1 MSVVVYRLFFPFSP
15 LIFDRSSVALS
26 RTRRRYEKRNTCPR
40 RFSCRDND
48 LIVFPTVFASIE
60 SDCLEEHDFYRSKHG
75 TPALQY
81 NWELAKRAQKLA
93 NFLTKNEP
101 PEKVTNGMYDA
112 NFFIASWP
120 TARTISDAVENW

>member
-1 MSVVVYRLFFPFSP
+1 MVFS
-15 LIFDRSSVALS
+15 
-26 RTRRRYEKRNTCPR
+26 TG
-40 RFSCRDND
+40 FS
-48 LIVFPTVFASIE
+48 SIE
-60 SDCLEEHDFYRSKHG
+60 SDCLEEHNFYRSKHG
-75 TPALQY
+75 TPPLQY

-93 NFLTKNEP
+93 NFLTKNKP